1 MAARPGG
8 SGSSGGG
15 GKGSLAIVSASIS
28 PQGAAAEHGLR
39 EGHTRLLCEGT
50 PGAAGP
56 AAGG

>member
-8 SGSSGGG
+8 SGRGGG
-15 GKGSLAIVSASIS
+15 GEGSLANVSASIS

-39 EGHTRLLCEGT
+39 EGHTRLRCEGT
-50 PGAAGP
+50 PGTAGP